1 MKFDIFLTDIDQL
14 LPKILVN
21 VIFFPH
27 AVGRFRMPC
36 DIFLTLFYLS
46 FHTKK
51 EEPRTWRKRLR
62 LYLAY
67 RCCIQRSWVWQCTWF
82 QQFHGSCDMWQF
94 KVPCRHHI
102 SQHLRSKYSINI
114 LNPETRTLKSFDLI
128 HVPSKI
134 TIVYSEWFDFKSHE
148 TCIWNQFSLYAGN
161 SWEVWTLGE
170 IFRTSS

>member
-102 SQHLRSKYSINI
+102 SQHLKSKYSINK

-148 TCIWNQFSLYAGN
+148 TCILNQFSLYAGN

>member
-1 MKFDIFLTDIDQL
+1 ML
-14 LPKILVN
+14 LADLECHA
-21 VIFFPH
+21 IFFSLYFIFPFILKKKNQEH
-27 AVGRFRMPC
+27 EGNVWDCIWHTSVAFR
-36 DIFLTLFYLS
+36 DLEYDNARGS
-46 FHTKK
+46 
-51 EEPRTWRKRLR
+51 
-62 LYLAY
+62 
-67 RCCIQRSWVWQCTWF
+67 SW
-82 QQFHGSCDMWQF
+82 F

-102 SQHLRSKYSINI
+102 SQHLKSKYSINR

-148 TCIWNQFSLYAGN
+148 TRIWNQFSLYAGN

>member
-1 MKFDIFLTDIDQL
+1 M

-46 FHTKK
+46 FHNKK
-51 EEPRTWRKRLR
+51 EEPRTWRERLR

-82 QQFHGSCDMWQF
+82 QQFHGSWF

-102 SQHLRSKYSINI
+102 SQHLKSKYI
-114 LNPETRTLKSFDLI
+114 KSRNQNSQKF
-128 HVPSKI
+128 
-134 TIVYSEWFDFKSHE
+134 WFDTCSIKNHDRLLWMIWLQITRDLYMKSVF
-148 TCIWNQFSLYAGN
+148 TICRKFMRSLDSWGN
-161 SWEVWTLGE
+161 LQDILVNASCWY
-170 IFRTSS
+170 